1 MSPRPC
7 SLSAPVPRRPMGS
20 RGFSLPELLVALC
33 LGLLFAGVVLRL
45 LLAEGD
51 QGARLARLARE
62 RLGQKR
68 ALALIRADLRR
79 AIQLRPEAASLPP
92 ACPMSG
98 RRLVLQLRTE
108 TTPVTY
114 ALGPAPSPIWR
125 GWVLL
130 RCGPAFGLY
139 GEPSAGDSQN
149 RVLLD
154 GLAPTG
160 FRAEPE
166 GEGLLRLRL
175 EQRLALPGGALQR
188 IASELTVASPQEA
201 AAGPSA
207 PDAPASSERGP

>member
-1 MSPRPC
+1 MSPRPR
-7 SLSAPVPRRPMGS
+7 SLSAPGARRPRGA

-33 LGLLFAGVVLRL
+33 LGLLFSGVVLHL
-45 LLAEGD
+45 LLVEGD
-51 QGARLARLARE
+51 QGVRLARLSRE
-62 RLGQKR
+62 RLGHKR
-68 ALALIRADLRR
+68 ALALIRADVRR
-79 AIQLRPEAASLPP
+79 AIQLRLEAAALPS

-98 RRLVLQLRTE
+98 RRPVLQLRTE

-130 RCGPAFGLY
+130 RCGPAFNLY
-139 GEPSAGDSQN
+139 GEPSTGDSQN

-188 IASELTVASPQEA
+188 IASEIRVASPQEA
-201 AAGPSA
+201 AAGPPIPA
-207 PDAPASSERGP
+207 GPASGERDP

>member
-1 MSPRPC
+1 
-7 SLSAPVPRRPMGS
+7 MGS

-139 GEPSAGDSQN
+139 GEPSVGDAQN

-154 GLAPTG
+154 GLTPTG
-160 FRAEPE
+160 FFAEPE
-166 GEGLLRLRL
+166 GEGMLRLRL
-175 EQRLALPGGALQR
+175 EQRLVLPGGRLQR
-188 IASELTVASPQEA
+188 ITSELRIASPLELA
-201 AAGPSA
+201 RGGSA
-207 PDAPASSERGP
+207 PDSPSTGDQDSR